1 MHTTLT
7 PACLHEARFC
17 SLKKPRSEPYSCGA
31 RPKDCLWRWRE
42 NATWTSSGGLP
53 LSTSYCVIRPAAL
66 SARKT
71 LWPNSTGVRTLPRLI
86 RVGMRL
92 EDGIDLLVGSE
103 LLTKEHTTTCLIDDT
118 ISQVAEVLD
127 LPAQFLDGH
136 VGEHVLAAHRAGS
149 LEPRACVSYD
159 LLGAVDEHSVCA
171 GQLPV
176 TLSRRHALDLV
187 HSPPR
192 RTCTIAKPLNSLQFQ
207 RFCQTADQPGHDADH
222 IP

>member
-71 LWPNSTGVRTLPRLI
+71 LWPNSTRFRITVEAVPNEEIYRLVKEFASDLWDRRNGVKR
-86 RVGMRL
+86 
-92 EDGIDLLVGSE
+92 S
-103 LLTKEHTTTCLIDDT
+103 
-118 ISQVAEVLD
+118 AEE
-127 LPAQFLDGH
+127 A
-136 VGEHVLAAHRAGS
+136 R
-149 LEPRACVSYD
+149 
-159 LLGAVDEHSVCA
+159 
-171 GQLPV
+171 
-176 TLSRRHALDLV
+176 
-187 HSPPR
+187 
-192 RTCTIAKPLNSLQFQ
+192 
-207 RFCQTADQPGHDADH
+207 
-222 IP
+222 